1 MTKDM
6 RDPVCGMRVNPEQS
20 LFNHEH
26 AGYVYHFCCD
36 GCLTAF
42 KRTPDQFLTS
52 PAESGD
58 CGVAGELTVST
69 EMLSSVD
76 PVCGMTVDPI
86 SSKISHEHAGRTYYF
101 CCDRCCEKFRSDP
114 QRYTEQKASGVD
126 SVQPGPGRWFTC
138 PMDPEVREP
147 AAGACPKCGMALE
160 IELDAATWQPTSDYI
175 CPMDPDVCEST
186 PGACPKCGMALEL
199 RSVGPSVPPNPEL
212 DEMTRR
218 CRWGMLFGL
227 PVFALAMAE
236 MVLGAR
242 VSQVLD
248 RDTSNW
254 IQLVFSTP
262 VVWWAGR
269 TFFERAWASIVNRSP
284 NMFTLIALG
293 VGSAYAYS
301 VAATLVPGLFPGGF
315 RMAGGVEPYF
325 DTSVVIIVL
334 VLFGQVLELRARGR
348 TGAALRALVGLAPT
362 TARRVAGD
370 QEEDIPLNLVRVGD
384 LLRVRPGERLPVDG
398 VVVDGTSAVDESML
412 TGEPVPLEKA
422 TGSSVVGAT
431 VNGTGSLIIRAE
443 KVGSETLLA
452 QIVTMVSEAQRSR
465 APIQQLAD
473 RVAAVFVPAVV
484 ATAMLA
490 IVGWS
495 VWGPEARFA
504 MALVSSVAVLIIACP
519 CALGLATPM
528 AVMVG
533 TGRGAEAGVLI
544 KHAEALEILERVD
557 TLIVDKTGTLTEGK
571 PTVVT
576 VEPVVGVSAS
586 EVLRVAAALERGS
599 EHPLAAAI
607 TEAATAKA
615 LRLPLPQEFRAEVG
629 LGVTGAIEGRAVMV
643 GTAALLKERGVET
656 AVLSSRVRE
665 LRQQGQTVVY
675 VAVAGQLLGLLG
687 VADPIKPTTPEAL
700 GELRAEGLRIVMVTG
715 DNQVTAAAVASQL
728 GIEEVVASAL
738 PADKRRVV
746 AENQAAGQVV
756 AMAGD
761 GINDAPALAEASVG
775 IAMGAGAA
783 VAVESAGITLLR
795 GDLRAIA
802 QARRLSRATMR
813 NIRQNLFLA
822 FVYNAIGVPV
832 AAGLLY
838 PFFGVLVSP
847 IWASVAMTL
856 SSLSVISNAL
866 RLRDVEL

>member
-1 MTKDM
+1 
-6 RDPVCGMRVNPEQS
+6 
-20 LFNHEH
+20 
-26 AGYVYHFCCD
+26 
-36 GCLTAF
+36 
-42 KRTPDQFLTS
+42 
-52 PAESGD
+52 
-58 CGVAGELTVST
+58 
-69 EMLSSVD
+69 
-76 PVCGMTVDPI
+76 
-86 SSKISHEHAGRTYYF
+86 
-101 CCDRCCEKFRSDP
+101 
-114 QRYTEQKASGVD
+114 
-126 SVQPGPGRWFTC
+126 
-138 PMDPEVREP
+138 
-147 AAGACPKCGMALE
+147 
-160 IELDAATWQPTSDYI
+160 
-175 CPMDPDVCEST
+175 
-186 PGACPKCGMALEL
+186 
-199 RSVGPSVPPNPEL
+199 
-212 DEMTRR
+212 
-218 CRWGMLFGL
+218 
-227 PVFALAMAE
+227 
-236 MVLGAR
+236 
-242 VSQVLD
+242 
-248 RDTSNW
+248 
-254 IQLVFSTP
+254 
-262 VVWWAGR
+262 
-269 TFFERAWASIVNRSP
+269 
-284 NMFTLIALG
+284 
-293 VGSAYAYS
+293 
-301 VAATLVPGLFPGGF
+301 
-315 RMAGGVEPYF
+315 
-325 DTSVVIIVL
+325 
-334 VLFGQVLELRARGR
+334 
-348 TGAALRALVGLAPT
+348 
-362 TARRVAGD
+362 
-370 QEEDIPLNLVRVGD
+370 
-384 LLRVRPGERLPVDG
+384 
-398 VVVDGTSAVDESML
+398 
-412 TGEPVPLEKA
+412 
-422 TGSSVVGAT
+422 
-431 VNGTGSLIIRAE
+431 
-443 KVGSETLLA
+443 
-452 QIVTMVSEAQRSR
+452 
-465 APIQQLAD
+465 
-473 RVAAVFVPAVV
+473 
-484 ATAMLA
+484 
-490 IVGWS
+490 
-495 VWGPEARFA
+495 
-504 MALVSSVAVLIIACP
+504 
-519 CALGLATPM
+519 M

-607 TEAATAKA
+607 TEAATAEA
-615 LRLPLPQEFRAEVG
+615 LPLPLPQEFRAEVG

-761 GINDAPALAEASVG
+761 GINDGPALAEASVG